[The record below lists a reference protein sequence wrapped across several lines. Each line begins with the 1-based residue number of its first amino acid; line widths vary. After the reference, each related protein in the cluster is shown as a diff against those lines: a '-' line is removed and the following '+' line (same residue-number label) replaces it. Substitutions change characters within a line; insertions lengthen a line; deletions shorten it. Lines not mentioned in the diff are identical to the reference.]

1 MGSNMTVGE
10 FFGAIGNGFGSLI
23 GLGDLFPTNISRL
36 NDSLASAK
44 DLQTKTFQNL
54 VANAIQNE
62 QKEIETV
69 IQWINVNN
77 ETLLETEKL
86 QNVITNARISKQNDF
101 LSIIALL
108 VIIILFFMIIKKKC
122 C

>member
-1 MGSNMTVGE
+1 MGSNITVGE
-10 FFGAIGNGFGSLI
+10 FFGAIGNGLGSLI

-36 NDSLASAK
+36 NDSLADAK

-54 VANAIQNE
+54 VTITINKDIKLQE
-62 QKEIETV
+62 DI

-86 QNVITNARISKQNDF
+86 QNVIINGRISKQNDF

>member
-10 FFGAIGNGFGSLI
+10 FFGALGNGLGSLI
-23 GLGDLFPTNISRL
+23 GLGDLFPTNLSRL
-36 NDSLASAK
+36 NDSLADAK

-54 VANAIQNE
+54 VGSTLNNQV
-62 QKEIETV
+62 KLDETI
-69 IQWINVNN
+69 IQWINANN

-101 LSIIALL
+101 LSIIAIL